1 MYMYMYVYIYIYI
14 YIYKHVCMYVCRHW
28 LLLVCAIYSSAM
40 KKTSRQHPENMDITI
55 LSILLR
61 LLLRFM

>member
-1 MYMYMYVYIYIYI
+1 
-14 YIYKHVCMYVCRHW
+14 MYVCRHW